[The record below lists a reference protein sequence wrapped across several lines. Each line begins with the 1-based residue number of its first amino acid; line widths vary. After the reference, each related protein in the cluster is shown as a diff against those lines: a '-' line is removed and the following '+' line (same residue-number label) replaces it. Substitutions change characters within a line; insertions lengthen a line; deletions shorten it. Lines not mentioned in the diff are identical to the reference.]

1 MPGVEAH
8 HDAILR
14 ALAPAGLSERLR
26 IKLSHGYTA
35 IQVMERLAPANREA
49 LAGGQAHPELARRQ
63 ALDAVGAAL
72 RQLASDGRVIRARVR
87 LRVDF
92 RVKGARLIEV
102 DVFRLP

>member
-14 ALAPAGLSERLR
+14 ALAPAGLKERLR

-49 LAGGQAHPELARRQ
+49 LAGGQAPRQ
-63 ALDAVGAAL
+63 A
-72 RQLASDGRVIRARVR
+72 QLPDTKTPCRA
-87 LRVDF
+87 
-92 RVKGARLIEV
+92 
-102 DVFRLP
+102 